1 MYLNH
6 LYMLPALIDG
16 SPPRTYTAKTL
27 NTKMMT
33 FVSTLTLILAASAS
47 AQMISILPSGRGS
60 LPIGVPT
67 IGPGLMGQIVISPR
81 NLPPPLTP
89 SIALAFAPPV
99 PVGIAMPILAVA
111 ATPRNRILA
120 AAAQGGEDKDAAP
133 INHENFFD
141 CRKQAAGR
149 GGNAG
154 RPGPL
159 SDPSRGRSR
168 KEIGLY

>member
-1 MYLNH
+1 
-6 LYMLPALIDG
+6 MLTALIDG

-81 NLPPPLTP
+81 NLPRP
-89 SIALAFAPPV
+89 SPH
-99 PVGIAMPILAVA
+99 
-111 ATPRNRILA
+111 R
-120 AAAQGGEDKDAAP
+120 
-133 INHENFFD
+133 
-141 CRKQAAGR
+141 
-149 GGNAG
+149 
-154 RPGPL
+154 
-159 SDPSRGRSR
+159 
-168 KEIGLY
+168 

>member
-1 MYLNH
+1 M
-6 LYMLPALIDG
+6 
-16 SPPRTYTAKTL
+16 

-120 AAAQGGEDKDAAP
+120 ASAQGGEDKDAAP
-133 INHENFFD
+133 INIENFFD
-141 CRKQAAGR
+141 GRKQPAGR
-149 GGNAG
+149 GGNVVRQVRYQTLPEDDLA
-154 RPGPL
+154 
-159 SDPSRGRSR
+159 